1 MIKKIAF
8 SLGILALAIS
18 TAGASLLVKTAHA
31 VTNPLIISAVQTTG
45 GDGKTGEDFVE
56 IYNPNP
62 DSFNLNGYRLVKR
75 SGAGTADSAI
85 KSWSSDTLI
94 PAYSFYLW
102 ANSGFTTIGAVPD
115 TVTSSTLADNNG
127 VAIRFGANDTGTL
140 IDSLSWGTTTNGFT
154 PSGLANPAASQ
165 SVLRNSLFENKG
177 YSLAASQPRNS
188 SNKVLP
194 VNNVPNPEPAPQ
206 QVDNSTCKIVDS
218 NPLDEASQI
227 NSVVFTN
234 TGNTSWNSID
244 YIVDGINSE
253 DIALFPSQSV
263 APGDVFNADLE
274 FPVPLSGGKQ
284 IYEWQMS
291 NDGVKFGQKCSLEL
305 SFQEVVQT
313 TPTEEAPAPGTSG
326 NGDPQ
331 PTGEVPQEP
340 QPEPTPEENPE
351 QTPSEE
357 PSVPEVVQPNDQS
370 VSITELLINP
380 EGKDDGQE
388 KVELYN
394 NSDSKIDLTNWILD
408 DIKDGAAITSDKYV
422 LPTMEINPKSYLAIT
437 LPAGKAVL
445 NNSKGDVMS
454 LVNSAGEFIDTV
466 EYIVDSSPESKS
478 LSLINHEWVWTTPSL
493 GLVNIVP
500 NNNTSAEE
508 DPQTALNVEVKNL
521 DITEVYAAP
530 AKGQVEF
537 LELFNSGDKKI
548 NLSNVVLKIG
558 DKIKKNL
565 GDIDLLP
572 GKYIALKESQLPLAL
587 LDKGAEIQLLEK
599 DGSKISS
606 IVYEKSAKGLSYSL
620 IDGKFVWSA
629 SPTPGEANKF
639 TEIPDS
645 TKEKTVITKK
655 VTTTTKTTPT
665 KTTTTKKAVVKKTTA
680 TPAKSNVNNVLPKN
694 NNLISTDNSTGAE
707 NSNSG
712 NKGGKN
718 NVNIIAMILAS
729 LGAGSFA
736 IYKFGFGGF

>member
-8 SLGILALAIS
+8 SLGIFALAIS

-62 DSFNLNGYRLVKR
+62 EPFNLNGYRLVKR

-154 PSGLANPAASQ
+154 SSGLSNPAASQ

-194 VNNVPNPEPAPQ
+194 VSNVPDPEPVPQ

-218 NPLDEASQI
+218 NPLDEAAQI
-227 NSVVFTN
+227 SIVVFTN
-234 TGNTSWNSID
+234 TGNTSWNPTD

-253 DIALFPSQSV
+253 DIALVSSQSV
-263 APGDVFNADLE
+263 APGGVFNADLE

-284 IYEWQMS
+284 IYQWQMS

-305 SFQEVVQT
+305 SFQESSQPV
-313 TPTEEAPAPGTSG
+313 PTEENPTPDTGSESG
-326 NGDPQ
+326 EQPQSDGSTDP
-331 PTGEVPQEP
+331 TD
-340 QPEPTPEENPE
+340 PTPEE
-351 QTPSEE
+351 TPSEE
-357 PSVPEVVQPNDQS
+357 PSVPEVTQPNDQS

-394 NSDSKIDLTNWILD
+394 NSDTKIDLTNWILD
-408 DIKDGAAITSDKYV
+408 DIKDGAAVTSDKYV

-466 EYIVDSSPESKS
+466 EYVVDSSPESKS
-478 LSLINHEWVWTTPSL
+478 LSLINNEWVWATPSL

-500 NNNTSAEE
+500 SDDTQTEE
-508 DPQTALNVEVKNL
+508 DPQTPANVEVKNL

-558 DKIKKNL
+558 DKTKTL

-572 GKYIALKESQLPLAL
+572 GKYIALKEAQLPLAL

-606 IVYEKSAKGLSYSL
+606 VIYEKSTKGLSYSL
-620 IDGKFVWSA
+620 IDGKFVWTA
-629 SPTPGEANKF
+629 SSTPGEANKF
-639 TEIPDS
+639 TEIPAS
-645 TKEKTVITKK
+645 TKEKTVVTKK

-665 KTTTTKKAVVKKTTA
+665 KTTTTKKAIVKKTTTA
-680 TPAKSNVNNVLPKN
+680 PAKSNSNNVLPKN
-694 NNLISTDNSTGAE
+694 NNLISTDNSAGVEQADLA
-707 NSNSG
+707 

-718 NVNIIAMILAS
+718 NANIIAMILAS